1 MSPELIGLLEV
12 SSVTTGSSNTID
24 ALEEGPYP
32 FFDRSQV
39 IKRSNKFLFDTEAVI
54 VPGEGMDFIPRYTF
68 GKFDLHQRAY
78 AVIPKDNID
87 GRYLYYAVLNNKRH
101 FSQVATGSTVKS
113 LRLKS
118 FELMRIPFVD
128 MELQKKISSVLASFD
143 YKIDRLGRINDNLQH
158 LLRSLY
164 DELIVSKT
172 YDFINIGKV
181 ARVFSGGTPNTSKDE
196 YWGGEYPWLSSG
208 ETRNPFIID
217 TEKTITKDGIDNSST
232 RLAHKLNT
240 VIASAGQGLTRGQT
254 SILFLDTFVNQ
265 SIVVVDSDSEWSFC
279 IYCNLSSRYQELRDL
294 SDSSSIR
301 GSITTGMISELETPL
316 PSKEDLNKFNS
327 IAAPILVSI
336 ENNLMEVH

>member
-1 MSPELIGLLEV
+1 M
-12 SSVTTGSSNTID
+12 
-24 ALEEGPYP
+24 
-32 FFDRSQV
+32 
-39 IKRSNKFLFDTEAVI
+39 
-54 VPGEGMDFIPRYTF
+54 
-68 GKFDLHQRAY
+68 
-78 AVIPKDNID
+78 
-87 GRYLYYAVLNNKRH
+87 
-101 FSQVATGSTVKS
+101 
-113 LRLKS
+113 
-118 FELMRIPFVD
+118 
-128 MELQKKISSVLASFD
+128 
-143 YKIDRLGRINDNLQH
+143 
-158 LLRSLY
+158 Y

-172 YDFINIGKV
+172 CDFINIGNV

-217 TEKTITKDGIDNSST
+217 TEKTITKEGIDNSST

-301 GSITTGMISELETPL
+301 GSITTGMISELEMPL

-336 ENNLMEVH
+336 ENNLMEVHKLTLLRDYLLPKLMSGEIDVSTLSLPTKYSFNG